1 MQCEYIVLLP
11 SIYYYSCILLQQ
23 PKVQDLYNYYIVAR
37 DCQLAFKAG
46 CIYTSFAGI
55 AAGLSHIHGKG
66 ILHNDLKADNVA
78 LSDCLPASNEAPV
91 PRLWP
96 TIVDFG
102 KACPSEKGKMYV
114 LGSRQKEMYRSRFS
128 HIAPDLVDGI
138 VLKKGSESSLVSES
152 DMLPASLWSGT
163 EPPPDWT
170 VSSQS
175 GRGCMD
181 GSTASNAEITVLHS
195 DRLAATLSLCG
206 KKVNLV

>member
-138 VLKKGSESSLVSES
+138 VRQSYLSDVFSFGQLIGRVAHLRTTNGLQQLAVSCTMYS
-152 DMLPASLWSGT
+152 
-163 EPPPDWT
+163 
-170 VSSQS
+170 
-175 GRGCMD
+175 C
-181 GSTASNAEITVLHS
+181 S
-195 DRLAATLSLCG
+195 DRLQLENIVSTLKSML
-206 KKVNLV
+206 